1 MVYRGRV
8 ENGVVILDD
17 PASLPEGTEVS
28 IRAVRPKSKNN
39 GKSVPKSGVGQTLL
53 RLAGKAVGLPS
64 DASRNVDHYLYGH
77 RKK

>member
-8 ENGVVILDD
+8 ENGVVVLDQ
-17 PASLPEGTEVS
+17 PVSLPDGTEVS
-28 IRAVRPKSKNN
+28 IRDLRRKSKNK
-39 GKSVPKSGVGQTLL
+39 GKSVCRPGVGQALL
-53 RLAGKAVGLPS
+53 RLAGKAVGLPP